1 MFCVQGET
9 SVSSV
14 IHPATVLISFIQ
26 DGYLELVRLDI
37 IERIEGTENNEVS
50 KKWKE
55 SCSS

>member
-1 MFCVQGET
+1 
-9 SVSSV
+9 VSSV